1 MTKLSGLRLTGFRYN
16 YNMKIELTKAQLRCL
31 IYAAGD
37 IMDHDD
43 IVEQEY
49 PHKTERE
56 CAYRAYEKLK
66 GALRSTRA
74 NR

>member
-1 MTKLSGLRLTGFRYN
+1 
-16 YNMKIELTKAQLRCL
+16 MKIELTKAQLRCL
-31 IYAAGD
+31 IYAASD

-43 IVEQEY
+43 IVKQEF

-56 CAYRAYEKLK
+56 CAHRAYEKLI